1 MPIATK
7 AKRAARAKGARG
19 ARPLRIGYFGAEGSY
34 SSFAAQ
40 RRFGAQGA
48 QTGPYPFMA
57 DLVRDLTSNA
67 LDGAVVPIENS
78 IGGWVV
84 DILDLIHSDG
94 YRAGGFRVVE
104 ELTIPIVITLAGF
117 ATIENAKRL
126 YTHRYSLRC
135 ARDWLRETRP
145 DIEIVEVHNTAEA
158 AAQAARDRDAVAFA
172 HRNAVEQRG
181 LPIRIDAV
189 PVREENATR
198 FFVVARSALSKR
210 RPTKTALLFTLRD
223 RPGALHRVLGVFARE
238 KLNLSRLHSH
248 ALGAALNAYSFFVEI
263 ESPASSAAMKRALER
278 LPRAT
283 SQLEVVGSFPVVA
296 V

>member
-1 MPIATK
+1 MREAGK
-7 AKRAARAKGARG
+7 SRASVARPSTARVK
-19 ARPLRIGYFGAEGSY
+19 PLRIGYFGAEGSY
-34 SSFAAQ
+34 SSFAAA
-40 RRFGAQGA
+40 RRFARQGA
-48 QTGPYPFMA
+48 ETRPYPFMA
-57 DLVRDLTSNA
+57 DLIRDLTSNA

-104 ELTIPIVITLAGF
+104 EVTIPIVISLAGF
-117 ATIENAKRL
+117 TAIERARRL

-158 AAQAARDRDAVAFA
+158 AAQAARDHDAVAFA
-172 HRNAVEQRG
+172 HRNAAEQRG
-181 LPIRIDAV
+181 LPILIDAV

-198 FFVVARSALSKR
+198 FFVVARKALSRR
-210 RPTKTALLFTLRD
+210 RPTKSALLFTLRD

-238 KLNLSRLHSH
+238 RLNLSRLHSH
-248 ALGAALNAYSFFVEI
+248 ALGAALDAYSFFAEI
-263 ESPASSAAMKRALER
+263 ESPASSAAMKRALAR

-283 SQLEVVGSFPVVA
+283 SHLEVVGSFPVIA